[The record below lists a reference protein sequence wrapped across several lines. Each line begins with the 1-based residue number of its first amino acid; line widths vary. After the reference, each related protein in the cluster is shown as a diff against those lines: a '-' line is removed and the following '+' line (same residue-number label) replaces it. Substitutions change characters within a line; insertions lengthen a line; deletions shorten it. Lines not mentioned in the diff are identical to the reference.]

1 MTRVRGEAENMKK
14 AGRRIRRSAAIPH
27 PAAVDPGCGH
37 ANHPAVVSGEGRVVH
52 APVQATGG
60 HCQWCYDTS
69 PVSTKFIYT
78 SYINI
83 DAITYFYRN
92 VDCDLLPVSLGL
104 IIPLNWRAVLTTAL

>member
-1 MTRVRGEAENMKK
+1 MKK
-14 AGRRIRRSAAIPH
+14 AGRRIKRSAAITESLS
-27 PAAVDPGCGH
+27 CCL
-37 ANHPAVVSGEGRVVH
+37 VVH

-69 PVSTKFIYT
+69 PVTPKFIYT

-83 DAITYFYRN
+83 DAITYFYQN